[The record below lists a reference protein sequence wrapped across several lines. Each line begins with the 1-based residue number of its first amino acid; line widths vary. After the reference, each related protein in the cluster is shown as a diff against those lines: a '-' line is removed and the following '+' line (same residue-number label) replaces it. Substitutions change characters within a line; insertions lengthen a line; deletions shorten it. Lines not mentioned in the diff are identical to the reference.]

1 VNAPKKYIRRVPNRR
16 VIVLNISRLLKSRA
30 SRGASLDDILAL
42 FRGKDADLLA
52 RSESVRAVLA
62 DHIVQKRICMMGE
75 KFLWVND
82 SPKEQGA

>member
-1 VNAPKKYIRRVPNRR
+1 MNAPKKYIRRVPNRR

-62 DHIVQKRICMMGE
+62 DLIVQKRICMMGE